1 MRARD
6 SAEEIGRRQKGED
19 IAAVSR
25 SVSKVSRAVNQ
36 AKSTDGLNL
45 VQANGPGAQ
54 QSVAHFHVHV
64 LPRKQGGVADRLRFP
79 RFPKLGRRRNARLRP
94 HPHRGTATNLILM
107 K

>member
-1 MRARD
+1 M
-6 SAEEIGRRQKGED
+6 
-19 IAAVSR
+19 
-25 SVSKVSRAVNQ
+25 SRAVNQ

-45 VQANGPGAQ
+45 VQANGPGAR

-79 RFPKLGRRRNARLRP
+79 ASRSSEGGEMLAFA
-94 HPHRGTATNLILM
+94 HIPHRGTPTNLILM